1 MLKVEEQCQVLLM
14 QNMHL
19 PSVLNLWNFNS
30 MRARHLSM
38 LPALIIRINQTSRTC
53 ASIRLRTVLTTWSA
67 TFSVDPQP
75 SNDVVCDCA
84 DTDIGVRRELEL
96 DITILGYVSI
106 MFRVITQCF
115 DNV

>member
-1 MLKVEEQCQVLLM
+1 M
-14 QNMHL
+14 
-19 PSVLNLWNFNS
+19 
-30 MRARHLSM
+30 
-38 LPALIIRINQTSRTC
+38 
-53 ASIRLRTVLTTWSA
+53 
-67 TFSVDPQP
+67 DPQP